1 MDPLLRRH
9 PIITYF
15 QYFFYLSRTD
25 IKPGQTFL
33 FCYPKRGLILSNLL
47 FLSEF
52 SLCITLFFGGLD
64 DICRYRVKN
73 HILLAGAVSET
84 LIKAMGSESITAFSE
99 DILMASACSLLIMA
113 LLFPLYRQKLI
124 GAADIKALMLIL
136 YSFPS
141 AFGLEIIFLGS
152 SAAFMHTVLR
162 ALVFMRGKKGE
173 TAEKT
178 GGQIRKL
185 IKRYRKVPLVAYLFF
200 GAILRFIA

>member
-84 LIKAMGSESITAFSE
+84 LIKAMGSEFITALTE
-99 DILMASACSLLIMA
+99 EIVMA
-113 LLFPLYRQKLI
+113 
-124 GAADIKALMLIL
+124 
-136 YSFPS
+136 
-141 AFGLEIIFLGS
+141 
-152 SAAFMHTVLR
+152 
-162 ALVFMRGKKGE
+162 
-173 TAEKT
+173 
-178 GGQIRKL
+178 
-185 IKRYRKVPLVAYLFF
+185 
-200 GAILRFIA
+200 